1 MSLIIT
7 LKKVL
12 ADNYLLLLKT
22 QNYHWNVKGVHF
34 YSLHLLFQEQYTDLF
49 NAVDEIAEY
58 IRASGEI
65 APGTWKAYSVISKIT
80 DGIETLSAMDMVAD
94 LANSQAII
102 MQSLQECIDAAE
114 EVNDNVIADAMIAR
128 IAIHRKNKWKL
139 DSLMA

>member
-1 MSLIIT
+1 MSLIIS

-22 QNYHWNVKGVHF
+22 QNYHWNVKGAHF

-65 APGTWKAYSVISKIT
+65 APGTWKAYSAVSKIT

-94 LANSQAII
+94 LAKSQTII
-102 MQSLQECIDAAE
+102 MESLQECIDSAE
-114 EVNDNVIADAMIAR
+114 EVNDTVIADAMIAR
-128 IAIHRKNKWKL
+128 VAIHRKNKWKL